1 MKGWAEPGEFK
12 PHEEPAIPEFVGTDI
27 RQTEQ
32 GAIVVE
38 RAQDVEP
45 ILERCKELARS
56 DTFRSESNEL
66 HHVAEFPLVLIE
78 KYCADKGVT
87 FQEFMHNMDHVKAM
101 LGDPALRDFQIAAN
115 ATHKVYR

>member
-1 MKGWAEPGEFK
+1 MNPWAPDTDKFE
-12 PHEEPAIPEFVGTDI
+12 PHEAPTIPDFVGTDI
-27 RQTEQ
+27 QAVGSQIT
-32 GAIVVE
+32 VE

-56 DTFRSESNEL
+56 DTFRSPSNEL
-66 HHVAEFPLVLIE
+66 HHEAEFPLVLVE

-101 LGDPALRDFQIAAN
+101 LNDPALRDFRISAN